1 MRCIV
6 GLGNPGR
13 KYFMSR
19 HNIGFI
25 VLDKLAEELNLE
37 FSPSK
42 FDFYKSEDTL
52 GSSDFF
58 LIKPTTYMNLS
69 GTAVLDFTSNHHIPI
84 ENILVVYD
92 DVNLP
97 FGKIRLRKSG
107 GDGGHNGI
115 KSIIYN
121 LQSDEFPRLRF
132 GIGNNFSKGELS
144 DYVLGSFDDEE
155 TEIMK
160 EQIPF
165 AVSLIQEFIIH
176 GGQYLQAFKFIL
188 LKWALMVLDGQ

>member
-97 FGKIRLRKSG
+97 FG
-107 GDGGHNGI
+107 
-115 KSIIYN
+115 
-121 LQSDEFPRLRF
+121 
-132 GIGNNFSKGELS
+132 
-144 DYVLGSFDDEE
+144 
-155 TEIMK
+155 T
-160 EQIPF
+160 
-165 AVSLIQEFIIH
+165 SLIAVGQKPASASMAR
-176 GGQYLQAFKFIL
+176 GGRENPEATADITASNQ
-188 LKWALMVLDGQ
+188 